1 MGNGGKC
8 AIFSFGQL
16 LQIQHCPGDLPKAHL
31 RDVPGGRAEGVQGLR
46 GVEIQN
52 PTKIIII
59 IKFARITATAG
70 QQHKGHAVL
79 QSGSERHFHIQLV
92 QFL

>member
-1 MGNGGKC
+1 MGRGGKC
-8 AIFSFGQL
+8 AIFSFGQP
-16 LQIQHCPGDLPKAHL
+16 LQIQHRPGDLPKAHL
-31 RDVPGGRAEGVQGLR
+31 RDVAGGRAEGVQGLR

-52 PTKIIII
+52 PAKIIV
-59 IKFARITATAG
+59 IKIFARITAAAG

-79 QSGSERHFHIQLV
+79 QGGSERHFHIQLV